1 MLKVNRIGVSTFIAA
16 LILMVLAVTAGVV
29 IYAYSMGYLSGITS
43 IISTPVSLSLDA
55 SSLSSTGEVSE
66 VTLTAYI
73 RNIGTKKFVMDSVY
87 VNGVKITHQKS
98 GTSGWFFEPEVG
110 LIQDQTGKLT
120 ISQDPIIDNSD
131 SQSVAVT
138 FKDNISYEIQIIGTD
153 NSRLKFIVRS
163 SGLATFSNLLLNSA
177 FENGVTSWKFES
189 QNVGHMGAYLDSD
202 VQHDGLNGYFG
213 VTDTWI
219 DMVPQSGVGIYSK
232 ISQDLSTPLK
242 ISSLPDTEVSLQAWI
257 NNNGPTVDGFYDTAE
272 IRIVTETKTL
282 SYIFGG
288 TRSDSSTVYISLG
301 GLSNQGVWV
310 KISRNLLKDLL
321 FSGISNNESI
331 TRIEL
336 VSNGLYVNNLRYGQI
351 IRWDDLKLYTR

>member
-1 MLKVNRIGVSTFIAA
+1 MSRANRIGVSTFIAA
-16 LILMVLAVTAGVV
+16 LILMFLAVTAGVV
-29 IYAYSMGYLSGITS
+29 IYAYSMGYLGGLTS
-43 IISTPVSLSLDA
+43 IIPSPVSLSLDA
-55 SSLSSTGEVSE
+55 SSLSSTGELSE

-73 RNIGTKKFVMDSVY
+73 RNIGAKKFVMDSVY
-87 VNGVKITHQKS
+87 VNGVKIIHQKS
-98 GTSGWFFEPEVG
+98 GTPGWFFEPESG

-120 ISQDPIIDNSD
+120 ISQNPIIDNSD

-138 FKDNISYEIQIIGTD
+138 FKDNITYEIQVIGVD
-153 NSRLKFIVRS
+153 NSRLSFKVRS
-163 SGLATFSNLLLNSA
+163 SGITTFSNLLLNPA
-177 FENGVTSWKFES
+177 FENGDTPWKFES
-189 QNVGHMGAYLDSD
+189 KNVGHDGAYLDND

-213 VTDTWI
+213 VADTWI
-219 DMVPQSGVGIYSK
+219 DMVPQAGVEIYSK

-242 ISSLPDTEVSLQAWI
+242 ISSLPDTDVTLQVWV
-257 NNNGPTVDGFYDTAE
+257 NNNGPTVDNFYDTAE
-272 IRIVTETKTL
+272 IRIVTGTKTL

-288 TRSDSSTVYISLG
+288 TRSDSNTVYISLG
-301 GLSNQGVWV
+301 AFPDQGVWV

-351 IRWDDLKLYTR
+351 IRWDDLKLYTK